1 MTLKTRKLL
10 IICLNLIIVVFVC
23 WTIYDEYRRVGK
35 FQWVDPNAI
44 EDHEELYLTPIF
56 VIIAFLGSI
65 SILHEILDLKKAS
78 MQTSIRKIII
88 SMFRWLSLLYGV
100 FLIVVSLILIL
111 MTFGNIG
118 NHNYERGFEFYVSL
132 LFLNLTCI
140 GLLGGLIIFN
150 EIKKEQLKMAAI
162 KNS

>member
-88 SMFRWLSLLYGV
+88 SMFRWLSLL
-100 FLIVVSLILIL
+100 
-111 MTFGNIG
+111 
-118 NHNYERGFEFYVSL
+118 
-132 LFLNLTCI
+132 
-140 GLLGGLIIFN
+140 
-150 EIKKEQLKMAAI
+150 
-162 KNS
+162 